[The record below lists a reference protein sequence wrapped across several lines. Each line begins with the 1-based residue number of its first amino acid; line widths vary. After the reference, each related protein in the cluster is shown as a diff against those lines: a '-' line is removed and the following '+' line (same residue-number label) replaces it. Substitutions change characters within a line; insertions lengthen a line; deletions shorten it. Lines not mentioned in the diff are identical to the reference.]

1 MTRTAKLFASGGS
14 QAVRLPADFRF
25 AGTEVFVYR
34 DGERVVLA
42 PKPESWDDFLE
53 KGPRA
58 TDDFLTGV
66 EDLPVQ
72 ERKVF

>member
-25 AGTEVFVYR
+25 ARKEVFVYR

-42 PKPESWDDFLE
+42 PKPDRGTNIWRRAPAQLPFFHERRR
-53 KGPRA
+53 GPAR
-58 TDDFLTGV
+58 TGA
-66 EDLPVQ
+66 
-72 ERKVF
+72 